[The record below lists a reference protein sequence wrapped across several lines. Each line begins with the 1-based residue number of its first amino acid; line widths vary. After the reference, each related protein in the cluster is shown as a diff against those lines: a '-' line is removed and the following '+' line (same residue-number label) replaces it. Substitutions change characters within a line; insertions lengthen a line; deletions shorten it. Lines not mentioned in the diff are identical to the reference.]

1 MEINPVQIDA
11 LKEISS
17 IGAGNAATAL
27 NQFINQTVRMS
38 PPEVSVAG
46 IDDVPVLISSEVPI
60 ITLVVLEVSGPVS
73 GFIFFIFDEKNAVS
87 LIDLLMAQPQGS
99 TVSLTDLEVSALKE
113 VSSVM
118 SGSYVHVL
126 GDMLNI
132 TVRMEPP
139 YFTAGSTG
147 EITDFFK
154 EHCIK
159 EGEQTISLSSV
170 LSIGANMQAA
180 GRLVFIPSSGSLDVL
195 LSMLGI

>member
-1 MEINPVQIDA
+1 MRIKPAQLDA

-27 NQFINQTVRMS
+27 NQFINQTVLMS
-38 PPEVSVAG
+38 PPEVSAAS
-46 IDDVPVLISSEVPI
+46 IDNVPELISSELPI

-87 LIDLLMAQPQGS
+87 LIDLLMAQPQGA
-99 TVSLTDLEVSALKE
+99 TTSLTDMEVSALKE

-132 TVRMEPP
+132 TVRIEPP
-139 YFTAGSTG
+139 YFTAGSTS
-147 EITDFFK
+147 EIADFFRK
-154 EHCIK
+154 NCIR
-159 EGEQTISLSSV
+159 EGQETISLSSA
-170 LSIGANMQAA
+170 LSIGKNLESA